1 MGLFNTGNKAT
12 GNCLVANK
20 LGLHARP
27 ACLFVQKASE
37 FRSEIT
43 VKSSSSEET
52 ADGKSLM
59 SVLMLAA
66 VCGSDLTITA
76 EGEDAHDAI
85 SALIKLIE
93 SKFDEE

>member
-1 MGLFNTGNKAT
+1 MGLFGTGNKVS
-12 GNCLVANK
+12 GNCFVANK

-27 ACLFVQKASE
+27 ACLFVQKAGE
-37 FRSEIT
+37 FRSEILL
-43 VKSSSSEET
+43 KSSSSRET

-66 VCGSDLTITA
+66 VCGSELTITA
-76 EGEDAHDAI
+76 EGEDAPEALA
-85 SALIKLIE
+85 ALIQLIE